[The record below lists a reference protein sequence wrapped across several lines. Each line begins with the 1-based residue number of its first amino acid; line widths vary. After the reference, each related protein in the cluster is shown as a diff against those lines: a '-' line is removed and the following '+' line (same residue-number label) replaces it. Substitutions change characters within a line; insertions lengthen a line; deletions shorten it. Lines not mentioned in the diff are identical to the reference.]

1 MVQNKI
7 NYNEIMKKFPKIN
20 NQSNISRIMEMKD
33 KIIKAYEG
41 FCNKKKSLKTTPN
54 QEFKKKLKNF
64 VNMCTSNKIGVSMP
78 VIQETAISLGK
89 QMNVLNV
96 KSKGYFQKFCK
107 RNNIELL
114 KVYGEANSVP
124 QEKTEHWFNELPKLI
139 KDYEPRNIFNIDE
152 LGLFYKLLPKKTYI
166 VKRQTFKGGKKV
178 KKE

>member
-7 NYNEIMKKFPKIN
+7 NYNEIMKKFPKIK

-33 KIIKAYEG
+33 KIIKAYEEG
-41 FCNKKKSLKTTPN
+41 FCHKKKSLKTTPN
-54 QEFKKKLKNF
+54 QELEKKLKNF

-78 VIQETAISLGK
+78 VIQETAISLGE
-89 QMNVLNV
+89 QMNMLNV

-124 QEKTEHWFNELPKLI
+124 QEKKLSI
-139 KDYEPRNIFNIDE
+139 
-152 LGLFYKLLPKKTYI
+152 GLMSFLN
-166 VKRQTFKGGKKV
+166 
-178 KKE
+178 